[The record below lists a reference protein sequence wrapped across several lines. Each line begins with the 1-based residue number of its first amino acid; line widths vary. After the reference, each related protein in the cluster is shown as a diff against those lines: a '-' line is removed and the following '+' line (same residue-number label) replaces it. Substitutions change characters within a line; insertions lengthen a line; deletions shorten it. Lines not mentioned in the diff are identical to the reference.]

1 MKADFAASLG
11 FQNCYES
18 PMLLCGLSELG
29 LWPSV
34 ITVLES
40 YCHLGHGHVGC
51 GLIQLDHA
59 GNVSS

>member
-18 PMLLCGLSELG
+18 PVLLFSFLELG

-34 ITVLES
+34 ITVLTLS
-40 YCHLGHGHVGC
+40 R
-51 GLIQLDHA
+51 LDY
-59 GNVSS
+59 